1 MSIRRSSSHR
11 IQQRATPKE
20 SFLWRLLDP
29 IDMLAEVIFSV
40 LIVLTF
46 TLWFGVVKLGANP
59 GKPISVET
67 MNEFILTAFG
77 ATLAWGIIDG
87 ILYVLLSVLQRGE
100 RHLLV
105 TEIQAAETDQ
115 EAVDV
120 IAGEF
125 DHILEPITGEGQRQA
140 LYEDMLEHLR
150 DSRPRPVGFQRE
162 DLAGALGSVLVA
174 VLAVLPSFM
183 PLLLLRQQPAL
194 AVRLSNVVSFIVL
207 FIAGYQW
214 GKYTGANPWKIG
226 LLLFGAGALM
236 VAIAILLGG

>member
-1 MSIRRSSSHR
+1 MSIRRSSTHR
-11 IQQRATPKE
+11 IQQHATPKE
-20 SFLWRLLDP
+20 SFLASLLDP
-29 IDMLAEVIFSV
+29 IDLLAEVIFSV

-46 TLWFGVVKLGANP
+46 TLWFGVFKLGANP
-59 GKPISVET
+59 GKVISVES
-67 MNEFILTAFG
+67 MNEYILAAFG
-77 ATLAWGIIDG
+77 ATLAWGMIDG
-87 ILYVLLSVLQRGE
+87 IAYLLLSVLARGE

-140 LYEDMLEHLR
+140 LYADMLEHLR
-150 DSRPRPVGFQRE
+150 DSQPRRVGFQRE

-174 VLAVLPSFM
+174 VLAVLPAFV
-183 PLLLLRQQPAL
+183 PLVLLRQQPVL
-194 AVRLSNVVSFIVL
+194 AVRLSNIVSFIVL

-214 GKYTGANPWKIG
+214 GRYTGANPWKTG
-226 LLLFGAGALM
+226 LLLLGAGAIM
-236 VAIAILLGG
+236 VAIAISLGG